1 MLLFKNVYDFCLIII
16 SSCDIQLAVLHEA
29 ARSHPEVWWWVKGN
43 GCDVNSES
51 VDHKW
56 SGDVDP
62 GDGKLQAL
70 FLEYTDRQKFI
81 SNFGL
86 GDREARWTVSY
97 DCDKL
102 LQVIKSD
109 LCDIRA
115 SKMVGI

>member
-1 MLLFKNVYDFCLIII
+1 MV
-16 SSCDIQLAVLHEA
+16 VLDEA
-29 ARSHPEVWWWVKGN
+29 ARSHPEVWWWVKGG
-43 GCDVNSES
+43 GCDGLRES

-56 SGDVDP
+56 SGDVDL

-70 FLEYTDRQKFI
+70 FSEYTDSQKFI

-86 GDREARWTVSY
+86 GDCEARWTVSY

-102 LQVIKSD
+102 LQQVKSD

-115 SKMVGI
+115 SKIVW

>member
-1 MLLFKNVYDFCLIII
+1 MD
-16 SSCDIQLAVLHEA
+16 EA
-29 ARSHPEVWWWVKGN
+29 ARSHPEVWWWVKGD
-43 GCDVNSES
+43 GCDVISGLRES

-56 SGDVDP
+56 SGDVDL

-70 FLEYTDRQKFI
+70 FSEYTDSQKFI

-102 LQVIKSD
+102 LQQVKSD

-115 SKMVGI
+115 SKIVR